1 MMKQLAAVTIAALIA
16 APAWTAERNSAPREE
31 KIGVGSGAAIGAM
44 AGGPVGLVL
53 GAAFG
58 GWLGDKFHD
67 ERAQRQDFAQRYENA
82 SASAQSLEGLLR
94 GSERE
99 LSNLRA
105 VLSAEQRN
113 FRDALEEALEVEV
126 YFHTAQ
132 SALDQDVEQRLS
144 QVAGLINAIDGFT
157 MVVEGHSDS
166 RGDAEY
172 NDQLSAERAAAV
184 RDVLLRAGIA
194 PARITTRAAG
204 ETGST
209 AAENDLDALALERRV
224 NLTIIR
230 SDSRNRV
237 AQQ

>member
-1 MMKQLAAVTIAALIA
+1 MMKQLAAVTIATLIA
-16 APAWTAERNSAPREE
+16 APAWTAEKNSAPKEE
-31 KIGVGSGAAIGAM
+31 KIGIGSGAAIGAM

-58 GWLGDKFHD
+58 GWLGDKFHS
-67 ERAQRQDFAQRYENA
+67 ERAERQDYAQRYANA
-82 SASAQSLEGLLR
+82 NAAVQSLEALLR

-99 LSNLRA
+99 LSSLRTE
-105 VLSAEQRN
+105 LSAEQRN

-126 YFHTAQ
+126 YFRTAQ
-132 SALDQDVEQRLS
+132 STLDQVVEQRLT
-144 QVAGLINAIDGFT
+144 QIVGLINEIDDFT

-184 RDVLLRAGIA
+184 RDVLLRAGIS
-194 PARITTRAAG
+194 PTRITTRAAG
-204 ETGST
+204 ETGSR

-224 NLTIIR
+224 NVTIVHP
-230 SDSRNRV
+230 DSRNRV